1 MPERRQ
7 VRSPKAPS
15 HKLKNFVGSLT
26 FYCISKSDGK
36 IAQNDSLVQTN
47 LSCTHTKFTRK
58 KNQFRGC
65 QQNHLTFVIG
75 SSWIFLHNESG
86 FISDFCF
93 RYLQF
98 IHFFLL
104 HYITKFKIPKFK
116 TRKLMIPS
124 NITWNMI
131 PIYLPKLICEAA
143 ENLFV
148 HPLPLREILAY
159 YWDFPALHRI
169 DWD

>member
-26 FYCISKSDGK
+26 FYCVSKSDGK

-58 KNQFRGC
+58 KKSISGVSAESFD
-65 QQNHLTFVIG
+65 
-75 SSWIFLHNESG
+75 LHNWLFLNIFSQRIRIHQR
-86 FISDFCF
+86 FLFSIST
-93 RYLQF
+93 
-98 IHFFLL
+98 IHSFFFL

-116 TRKLMIPS
+116 TRKLLIPS

-159 YWDFPALHRI
+159 Y
-169 DWD
+169 